1 MTGTREEGH
10 AFQPDGGDF
19 CTPDAQPDAGVD
31 PAPGSTRSLLEDVED
46 LLLDARTYFD
56 AELTYQVSR
65 ASFVGG
71 SIKRIAVFGIA
82 ALVLALFAF
91 CALTIGLIIALTPLV
106 TAWGATAIVVGAM
119 LLVAFL
125 LVRAAAKNWSEMM
138 SVINDKHPDAEEEG

>member
-1 MTGTREEGH
+1 MTGTREEGP
-10 AFQPDGGDF
+10 AIQPDGGEF
-19 CTPDAQPDAGVD
+19 RTPDAQPDAGVD

-56 AELTYQVSR
+56 AELTYQKSR

-71 SIKRIAVFGIA
+71 SIKRIAVLGIG

-91 CALTIGLIIALTPLV
+91 GALTIGLIIALTPLV

-119 LLVAFL
+119 LLVVFL
-125 LVRAAAKNWSEMM
+125 LVRAAASNWSEMM
-138 SVINDKHPDAEEEG
+138 SVINDKHPDEEEEA